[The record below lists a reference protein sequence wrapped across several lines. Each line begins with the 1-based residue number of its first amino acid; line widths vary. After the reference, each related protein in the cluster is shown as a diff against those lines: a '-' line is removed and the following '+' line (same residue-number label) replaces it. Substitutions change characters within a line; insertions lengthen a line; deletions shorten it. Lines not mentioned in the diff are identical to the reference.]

1 MKNKKIHIILF
12 AILLTFLWLPLLQE
26 QFDIVKINPLKGFTE
41 KTEKPELTYKSY
53 YEGKYQAQLEKY
65 VSENFGFREDV
76 IRIYNQYVWSFFNKT
91 YIKFLVPGED
101 NWLYYFGAVKDYYGT
116 EQYSAFSSAES
127 AKDYFDKSTTMMC
140 QIRNILKDYGIEF
153 LSFMAPSKVY
163 VYPEFLPK
171 EEKDTTTVNSM
182 EYYSK
187 ALADMNFPNIEMTSW
202 YRNMRDTFDYPVFP
216 KMDNHWQFTA
226 VYGFDSLF
234 RFMNSLNDFGIPKI
248 KYSKPEPYDLKVQND
263 EASLNLLFPVRNKN
277 IDYKLNVEVE
287 CDSSCRKPKVLFVG
301 DSFIWALHEQL
312 PWKDILEDVEVW
324 FYEDDVF
331 KGFDLIHSKRKD
343 VNILRSIM
351 RADYVVFYSSGHQW
365 YKATYDF
372 AEQALIALCVSDSL
386 MESETQRIAD
396 SLNISKEK
404 ARNKILSEPYL
415 VKGIENIEKPLI
427 RNEDK
432 IMIAQTVNIIEEDKN
447 WVEALKIQASIQGK
461 NIDEIYDI
469 EAHNILNGKPL
480 LRDFTDVTEET
491 IFNAKVDELV
501 KKWRGDITMID
512 YLEKKAKD
520 KNKDFET
527 VIYEDARWVIRQEQN
542 KQK

>member
-1 MKNKKIHIILF
+1 MKDKRIYIILF
-12 AILLTFLWLPLLQE
+12 TILLTFLWLPLLQE
-26 QFDIVKINPLKGFTE
+26 QFDIIKIDPLKGFTE
-41 KTEKPELTYKSY
+41 KTESPKLTYKSY
-53 YEGKYQAQLEKY
+53 SEGKYQAQLEKY
-65 VSENFGFREDV
+65 VSENFGFRESV
-76 IRIYNQYVWSFFNKT
+76 IRIYNQYVWSVFNKT
-91 YIKFLVPGED
+91 YIKFLVPGKD

-116 EQYSAFSSAES
+116 EQYSAYSTPEK
-127 AKDYFDKSTTMMC
+127 AKDDFDKNTMMMC

-171 EEKDTTTVNSM
+171 GEKDTTTINSM

-234 RFMNSLNDFGIPKI
+234 RLMNSLNDFGIPKI
-248 KYSKPEPYDLKVQND
+248 KYGDPEPYDLKIQND
-263 EASLNLLFPVRNKN
+263 EASLNLIFPVRNKN

-287 CDSSCRKPKVLFVG
+287 CDENCKKPKVLFIG

-331 KGFDLIHSKRKD
+331 KGFDLVHSKRED

-351 RADYVVFYSSGHQW
+351 RADYVVLYSSGHQW

-372 AEQALIALCVSDSL
+372 AEQALLALCVSDSL
-386 MESETQRIAD
+386 MEVETQRIAD

-404 ARNKILSEPYL
+404 ARKKILSEPYL

-427 RNEDK
+427 RNEEK
-432 IMIAQTVNIIEEDKN
+432 ILLAQTVNIIEEDPN
-447 WVEALKIQASIQGK
+447 WVEALKIQSSIQSK
-461 NIDEIYDI
+461 NLDEIYDM
-469 EAHNILNGKPL
+469 EAYNILNDKPL

-491 IFNAKVDELV
+491 IFNAKVNELV
-501 KKWRGDITMID
+501 KKWRGDLTMVS

-520 KNKDFET
+520 KGKDFET
-527 VIYEDARWVIRQEQN
+527 VIYQDARWVIRQEQN

>member
-1 MKNKKIHIILF
+1 
-12 AILLTFLWLPLLQE
+12 
-26 QFDIVKINPLKGFTE
+26 
-41 KTEKPELTYKSY
+41 
-53 YEGKYQAQLEKY
+53 
-65 VSENFGFREDV
+65 
-76 IRIYNQYVWSFFNKT
+76 
-91 YIKFLVPGED
+91 
-101 NWLYYFGAVKDYYGT
+101 
-116 EQYSAFSSAES
+116 
-127 AKDYFDKSTTMMC
+127 
-140 QIRNILKDYGIEF
+140 
-153 LSFMAPSKVY
+153 
-163 VYPEFLPK
+163 
-171 EEKDTTTVNSM
+171 
-182 EYYSK
+182 
-187 ALADMNFPNIEMTSW
+187 
-202 YRNMRDTFDYPVFP
+202 
-216 KMDNHWQFTA
+216 
-226 VYGFDSLF
+226 
-234 RFMNSLNDFGIPKI
+234 
-248 KYSKPEPYDLKVQND
+248 
-263 EASLNLLFPVRNKN
+263 
-277 IDYKLNVEVE
+277 
-287 CDSSCRKPKVLFVG
+287 LFVG

-404 ARNKILSEPYL
+404 ARKKILSEPYL

-427 RNEDK
+427 RNTEK
-432 IMIAQTVNIIEEDKN
+432 IMMAQTINTIEEDKN

-461 NIDEIYDI
+461 TIDKIYDI

-480 LRDFTDVTEET
+480 LRDFTNVNDET
-491 IFNAKVDELV
+491 IFNAKVNNLV
-501 KKWRGDITMID
+501 KKWRGDVTMVD